1 MIDRIKKL
9 KIRTKLAGIIIVSG
23 ILCIILFW
31 FLWYSRWN
39 VWFICS
45 KCFPQLTTD
54 WDELE
59 ETLRTE
65 ALKYELPET
74 EDDITRVKK
83 LDSFFALTDDYTA
96 VHIYGSDDGMFRASK
111 MPEMMNSPSFRP
123 FFDTGYTITGGDGE
137 DMTVFSTQFQN
148 GMGDVQLV
156 FYHRSRISYPWF
168 LISICMSILTFLAI
182 ILFFV
187 NKKMRDVISLK
198 EEILVMASG
207 DLNHPVPSCG
217 EDEIG
222 ILSRELDQLRLALG
236 KNICREQESRKANQD
251 LITALSHDLRTP
263 LTILNGYLEV
273 LKLNRCQDMQEEYL
287 NRCLQKTADIK
298 EMTDRMF
305 EYALVSE
312 EDETPDLVRLS
323 TDFVRQCLLENSD
336 FIRLTGFTVHLDFP
350 DGSAEFL
357 SDGTM
362 LKRILNNLFSN
373 ILKYGNKTDPV
384 SITGSVNEKQLKI
397 QLKNTIKQEYTEME
411 SNHIG
416 LKSVE
421 KMMALMGGQ
430 LQILEDNRNFSIQL
444 LFPLA

>member
-1 MIDRIKKL
+1 MIDRIKRL
-9 KIRTKLAGIIIVSG
+9 KIRTKLAVVLVVSG
-23 ILCIILFW
+23 VLCIVLFW
-31 FLWYSRWN
+31 FLWQSRWN
-39 VWFICS
+39 VWFLCS
-45 KCFPQLTTD
+45 KCLPQLTVD

-59 ETLRTE
+59 ETMRAE

-74 EDDITRVKK
+74 ENDIERVKK
-83 LDSFFALTDDYTA
+83 LEPFFALTDEYTA

-111 MPEMMNSPSFRP
+111 APEIMNSPSFRP
-123 FFDTGYTITGGDGE
+123 FFDTGYTVTGGDGE
-137 DMTVFSTQFQN
+137 DVCIFSTEFQN
-148 GMGDVQLV
+148 GMGDVHLI

-168 LISICMSILTFLAI
+168 LISIGLSILTFLSI

-187 NKKMRDVISLK
+187 NNKMRHIISLK
-198 EEILVMASG
+198 EEILLMASG
-207 DLNHPVPSCG
+207 DLDHPVPACG
-217 EDEIG
+217 KDEIG
-222 ILSRELDQLRLALG
+222 ILSRELDQLRLALREH
-236 KNICREQESRKANQD
+236 IRQEQESRKANQD

-273 LKLNRCQDMQEEYL
+273 LKLKRSPDMQEEYL

-323 TDFVRQCLLENSD
+323 TGLARQCLLENSD
-336 FIRLTGFTVHLDFP
+336 FIRLTGFTVNLVFP
-350 DGSAEFL
+350 DAPAEFL
-357 SDGTM
+357 GDETM
-362 LKRILNNLFSN
+362 LKRIFNNLFSN

-384 SITGSVNEKQLKI
+384 HITGSVQENQFTI
-397 QLKNTIKQEYTEME
+397 QIKNTIKQGHTEME

-421 KMMALMGGQ
+421 KMTAHMGGQ
-430 LQILEDNRNFSIQL
+430 LQILEDHKNFSIQL
-444 LFPLA
+444 LFPLV